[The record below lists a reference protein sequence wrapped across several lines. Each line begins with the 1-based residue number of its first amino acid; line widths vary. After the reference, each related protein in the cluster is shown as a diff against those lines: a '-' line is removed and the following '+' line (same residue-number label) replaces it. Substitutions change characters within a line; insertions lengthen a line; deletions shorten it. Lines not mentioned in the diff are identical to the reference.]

1 MNIAA
6 GSLAGLIVTEQMRFI
21 QGEACTTGKY
31 SSSNICIDCAAGKFS
46 DAVGASVASTCGDCG
61 AGKYS
66 AADAST
72 VCTDC
77 AAGKFSD
84 AVGASVAST
93 CADCE
98 AGKYSAADAST
109 VCTNCTAN
117 SNSMTGSDAAL
128 DCICNAGFTS
138 DGAGGNPATKLCRKC
153 PINTYKDWAGDQ
165 VRA

>member
-72 VCTDC
+72 VCTNC
-77 AAGKFSD
+77 TAGKFSD

-93 CADCE
+93 RGMD
-98 AGKYSAADAST
+98 
-109 VCTNCTAN
+109 
-117 SNSMTGSDAAL
+117 
-128 DCICNAGFTS
+128 
-138 DGAGGNPATKLCRKC
+138 
-153 PINTYKDWAGDQ
+153 
-165 VRA
+165 